1 MIDIQSFILN
11 YINEFSYI
19 GVFLL
24 TAFIALIPLP
34 EELFLLLAGYFS
46 GKGFAELDKVIL
58 AAYLGI
64 LTGDNI
70 LYYLIRKKHY
80 LHGMYTRVVST
91 KLKKW
96 KKPMKDHTGKSIF
109 LLRFILGLRFLGPLM
124 AGTLKV
130 RWRTFAFFNFL
141 AVLVFV
147 TFYIFLGYYFNNVSD
162 LIIRD
167 VLIMKYLV
175 LGGLLLVIIV
185 PYLVFLKNGFFKRS

>member
-91 KLKKW
+91 RLKKW
-96 KKPMKDHTGKSIF
+96 KKPMKEHTGKSIF
-109 LLRFILGLRFLGPLM
+109 LLRFILGLRF
-124 AGTLKV
+124 
-130 RWRTFAFFNFL
+130 
-141 AVLVFV
+141 FV
-147 TFYIFLGYYFNNVSD
+147 PFYIFLGYYFNNVSD

-185 PYLVFLKNGFFKRS
+185 PYLVFLKKGFFKR